1 MMGKPALE
9 PTEIRPIFI
18 RRKRIT
24 EITGLSQSSIWRLE
38 AEGVFPKRRKLSTGT
53 VGWLYSEVEAFLNAS
68 EPVNS

>member
-1 MMGKPALE
+1 MSKTAVA

-38 AEGVFPKRRKLSTGT
+38 SEGIFPKRRKISTGT
-53 VGWLYSEVEAFLNAS
+53 VGWLYSEVEEFLNAS
-68 EPVNS
+68 ETVNA